1 MSVAVAAASTCPGA
15 HYGPVRLVA
24 VASDRLFPPHRHQEL
39 AAGLR
44 SGVTFS
50 TLESQLGHD
59 AYMLEAGKLSEIVR
73 QSLG

>member
-1 MSVAVAAASTCPGA
+1 
-15 HYGPVRLVA
+15 VA